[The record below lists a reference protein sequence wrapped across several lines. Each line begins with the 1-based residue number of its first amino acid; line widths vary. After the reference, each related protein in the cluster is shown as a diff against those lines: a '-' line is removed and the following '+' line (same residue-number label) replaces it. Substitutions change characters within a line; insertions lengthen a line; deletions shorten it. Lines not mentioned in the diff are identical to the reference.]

1 METLSTKVPVVIRPD
16 YVMYLEDFNQM
27 LWFHTDIAR
36 WTKEIKT
43 KYLEDLNLLQYLTGV
58 PLMAA
63 VEQENNKLKKFGHT
77 LNFTHVDT
85 TTGKDGKTYNIFSR
99 SL

>member
-1 METLSTKVPVVIRPD
+1 MQSTKVPVVIRPD

-58 PLMAA
+58 PLMATA
-63 VEQENNKLKKFGHT
+63 KETDLKLVKFGIT
-77 LNFTHVDT
+77 IGFKYEKPFTSY
-85 TTGKDGKTYNIFSR
+85 DGNNYLIYSR